1 MTSSGGT
8 TTKQPVLADGQT
20 VADGAHSVGHD
31 RHHAANSD
39 VGGILLH
46 RLGGANPLREGRPG
60 GVFKEGEP
68 PETRPRELR
77 LQQGGVLQEDVPQ
90 PPQQREEFLTRQI
103 GIGDAAG
110 LVVGHG
116 GVYPGPQLRREG
128 RRRGF
133 LAPP

>member
-1 MTSSGGT
+1 
-8 TTKQPVLADGQT
+8 
-20 VADGAHSVGHD
+20 
-31 RHHAANSD
+31 

-46 RLGGANPLREGRPG
+46 RLGGANPLRESRPG
-60 GVFKEGEP
+60 GVLKEGEP
-68 PETRPRELR
+68 PETRLREQR

-90 PPQQREEFLTRQI
+90 PLQQGKEFLPRQV
-103 GIGDAAG
+103 GVRNAAG

-133 LAPP
+133 LTPP